1 LRFSEFLRTTV
12 TISAASATVLAVL
25 TLIAAERDVDLS
37 LVVFALVWW
46 AAAVVIG
53 TILGRHNRI
62 SPPIRRLLA
71 DARTQML
78 LPELQPTR
86 TMMARLWP
94 ILLYT
99 IVAGA
104 CIFFVPQVAA
114 VAAGFPVVWAFG
126 WRHQASAVTAI
137 EQRDGARFYVDR
149 TSPFAAVRLVRT
161 PGFRAN
167 QSPQPAFGSR
177 QSTRRGRA

>member
-12 TISAASATVLAVL
+12 TISAASATVLAAL
-25 TLIAAERDVDLS
+25 TLIAAERNADLT
-37 LVVFALVWW
+37 LVVVALVWW
-46 AAAVVIG
+46 AAAIVIG

-86 TMMARLWP
+86 TMMTRLWP
-94 ILLYT
+94 ILVYT

-104 CIFFVPQVAA
+104 CIFLVPQVAA
-114 VAAGFPVVWAFG
+114 VAAGFPAVWAFA
-126 WRHQASAVTAI
+126 WRRQASAVTAI

-149 TSPFAAVRLVRT
+149 TPPFAAVRLVRT
-161 PGFRAN
+161 PGLRAN
-167 QSPQPAFGSR
+167 LPPQPAFGSR
-177 QSTRRGRA
+177 QTARRGRA